1 MSQIA
6 RRIAEQ
12 DRRRAILSALFIA
25 PGYTLPLRAVRR
37 QSEVAGYVVGLEV
50 LAADMA
56 ALADLGLVEPLE
68 LENHRL
74 TDRGAD
80 VVLGR
85 VTMPGVARPEPGE
98 V

>member
-1 MSQIA
+1 MSATA
-6 RRIAEQ
+6 RKIVET
-12 DRRRAILSALFIA
+12 DRRRAVLSALLIA
-25 PGYTLPLRAVRR
+25 PAYTLPERSIRKQV
-37 QSEVAGYVVGLEV
+37 EVAGYSVGLDV
-50 LAADMA
+50 LRADLS

-85 VTMPGVARPEPGE
+85 THMPGIARPEPGE
-98 V
+98 I